1 MGVEIAVQTAMMLA
15 AADMEGIGTEKGAPK
30 ILGALGEATFPAD
43 QQEAQG
49 RWGLAEM
56 PPRETTRSPL
66 GAEED
71 IMGAEEAPIMAGGAE
86 EAPPTQGE

>member
-1 MGVEIAVQTAMMLA
+1 MMLA
-15 AADMEGIGTEKGAPK
+15 AADMEVIGTEKGAPK

-56 PPRETTRSPL
+56 PPREVTH
-66 GAEED
+66 
-71 IMGAEEAPIMAGGAE
+71 
-86 EAPPTQGE
+86 